1 MRNIMLFVFAVIF
14 SISSISQ
21 EIYKNNKTKEKAI
34 FTGVID
40 ENNCLQIYEN
50 GNFRFEKKENLT
62 QMEQLNLVSFLSEIG
77 KSNLIFNFEG
87 NEPFWNAQISSNTL
101 FFNDNKKHTF
111 KIDFVQDLQSDYAM
125 MFSSKNAKVFGLIKR
140 INIKKNKEKGC
151 QLSLTDNYT
160 VYEFYVSLESV
171 MYKGCGSIIANF

>member
-1 MRNIMLFVFAVIF
+1 MLFVFGVIF
-14 SISSISQ
+14 SISGISQ

-50 GNFRFEKKENLT
+50 GNFRFEDRENLT
-62 QMEQLNLVSFLSEIG
+62 QTNQVNFVNLLNEIG

-87 NEPFWNAQISSNTL
+87 NEPFWNAQISSNML
-101 FFNDNKKHTF
+101 VFNDNEKRTF
-111 KIDFVQDLQSDYAM
+111 KIDFVQDLQADYAM
-125 MFSSKNAKVFGLIKR
+125 MFSSENTKVFGLIKR
-140 INIKKNKEKGC
+140 INIKKNKEEYC

-160 VYEFYVSLESV
+160 VYEFYVSLEGV
-171 MYKGCGSIIANF
+171 MYKGCGSIKSGKNK

>member
-1 MRNIMLFVFAVIF
+1 MRNIMLFVFGVIF
-14 SISSISQ
+14 SISGISQ

-50 GNFRFEKKENLT
+50 GNFRFEDRENLT
-62 QMEQLNLVSFLSEIG
+62 QTNQVNFVNLLNEIG

-87 NEPFWNAQISSNTL
+87 NEPFWNAQISSNML
-101 FFNDNKKHTF
+101 VFNDNEKRTF

-125 MFSSKNAKVFGLIKR
+125 MFSSENTKVFGLIKR
-140 INIKKNKEKGC
+140 INIIKNKKEC
-151 QLSLTDNYT
+151 CELSLTDNYT
-160 VYEFYVSLESV
+160 VYEFYVNL
-171 MYKGCGSIIANF
+171 